1 MLGWHVT
8 KMLSLLRERGEFLS
22 EYFAVTQK
30 TVIGLPGL
38 IVPGDYSLRQNS
50 CDLFTWNNGVYGAI
64 FSDVRFSGQ
73 GARY

>member
-1 MLGWHVT
+1 
-8 KMLSLLRERGEFLS
+8 MLSLLRERGEFLS
-22 EYFAVTQK
+22 EYFAVAQK

-38 IVPGDYSLRQNS
+38 IVPGDYSLWQSS

-64 FSDVRFSGQ
+64 FSDVCSSGP